1 MAGFRLIN
9 LAKPFLPILPEVEVP
24 YEKIPFDDK
33 MVYTVFAS
41 LIYLFAQFPL
51 AGLRNATGEDA
62 AAHAPTVADPLYFFR
77 GVFAMEPKTCLEF
90 GLLPIFAAGLFL
102 QLLAGLKVIKVNF
115 KLAADRQL
123 FQSLTKILAIAQ
135 YFVLAN
141 IFIASGYYGADL
153 SLPQIVVLNIQLV
166 GGGVFACLLTEVID
180 KGFGLGSGAM
190 IINTFAVATNLV
202 SDTLGVNQITVDSE
216 GNTEPQGA
224 LINLIQGLR
233 AQHKTLL
240 GGIVSAFD
248 RDYLPNL
255 TTCVLVLALGCLVC
269 YIQNIRFELPI
280 RSTRARGT
288 NQMYPV
294 QLVYTG
300 SLSVLFSYVVLFYI
314 HIAAFA
320 LIQLVAKNDPAS
332 IICKVLGHYETVNN
346 IIAAPTFPLSMLTPP
361 RSLVGGALSQ
371 PLSFVVY
378 SFFILASGV
387 WFAYNWQQVSGM
399 SARDLARDFKEQ
411 SITLLGRREQSLPR
425 ELNKVIPVAATTG
438 AMVLAAVTIAGEL
451 LGLKGK
457 GAGIV
462 VGVAGGFS
470 LLELITMEFQ
480 ESGGESSLANMLAGG
495 LSL

>member
-51 AGLRNATGEDA
+51 AGLRKNDPATA
-62 AAHAPTVADPLYFFR
+62 ATVADPLYFFR
-77 GVFAMEPKTCLEF
+77 GVFAMEPQTCLEF
-90 GLLPIFAAGLFL
+90 GLLPIFAAGLVL
-102 QLLAGLKVIKVNF
+102 QLLAGFKVIKVNF
-115 KLAADRQL
+115 KIAADRQL
-123 FQSLTKILAIAQ
+123 FQSLTKILALAQ

-141 IFIASGYYGADL
+141 VFIASGYYGANL
-153 SLPQIVVLNIQLV
+153 SVAQIVVLNIQLV
-166 GGGVFACLLTEVID
+166 GGGLFAALLCEVID

-202 SDTLGVNQITVDSE
+202 SDTLCVNQITVDAE

-224 LINLIQGLR
+224 LINLVQGLR
-233 AQHKTLL
+233 AKHKTLL

-269 YIQNIRFELPI
+269 YIQNIRYELPI
-280 RSTRARGT
+280 RSPRARGT

-300 SLSVLFSYVVLFYI
+300 SLSVIFSYVVLFYT
-314 HIAAFA
+314 HVVAFV

-332 IICKVLGHYETVNN
+332 IICKCLGHYEPVNN

-361 RSLVGGALSQ
+361 RSLVGGAMQQ

-378 SFFILASGV
+378 SLFIIVSGT
-387 WFAYNWQQVSGM
+387 WFAYRWQQVSGM

-411 SITLLGRREQSLPR
+411 SITLLGRREQNLAR

-438 AMVLAAVTIAGEL
+438 ATVLALVTIVGEL

-480 ESGGESSLANMLAGG
+480 ESGGESSLASLLTGG
-495 LSL
+495 LGM

>member
-51 AGLRNATGEDA
+51 AGLRKNDPATA
-62 AAHAPTVADPLYFFR
+62 ATVADPLYFFR
-77 GVFAMEPKTCLEF
+77 GVFAMEPQTSLEF
-90 GLLPIFAAGLFL
+90 GLLPIFAAGLVL
-102 QLLAGLKVIKVNF
+102 QLLAGFKVIKVNF
-115 KLAADRQL
+115 KIAADRQL
-123 FQSLTKILAIAQ
+123 FQSLTKILALAQ

-141 IFIASGYYGADL
+141 VFIASGYYGANL
-153 SLPQIVVLNIQLV
+153 SVAQIVVLNIQLV
-166 GGGVFACLLTEVID
+166 GGGLFAALLCEVID

-202 SDTLGVNQITVDSE
+202 SDTLGVNQITVDAE

-224 LINLIQGLR
+224 LINLVQGLR
-233 AQHKTLL
+233 AKHKTLL

-269 YIQNIRFELPI
+269 YIQNIRYELPI

-300 SLSVLFSYVVLFYI
+300 SLSVIFSYVVLFYT
-314 HIAAFA
+314 HVVAFV

-332 IICKVLGHYETVNN
+332 IICKCLGHYETVNN
-346 IIAAPTFPLSMLTPP
+346 IIAAPSFPLSMLTPP
-361 RSLVGGALSQ
+361 RSLVGGAMQQ

-378 SFFILASGV
+378 SLFIIVSGT
-387 WFAYNWQQVSGM
+387 WFAYRWQQVSGM

-411 SITLLGRREQSLPR
+411 SITLLGRREQNLAR

-438 AMVLAAVTIAGEL
+438 ATVLALVTIVGEL

-480 ESGGESSLANMLAGG
+480 ESGGESSLASLLTGG
-495 LSL
+495 LGM